1 MTGKSTARLSRSALR
16 DTSRESRPSL
26 AGDDSLIEEE
36 EEEEEEEEGGLVGS
50 SWIWGARAC
59 KSANLL
65 RKCPAYS

>member
-1 MTGKSTARLSRSALR
+1 MTGKGTARLSRSALR

-26 AGDDSLIEEE
+26 AGDDSLIE